1 MIKLDVKIQSL
12 YTHVMVPQLDK
23 KNGKKECL
31 LLLGEPENKEK
42 H

>member
-23 KNGKKECL
+23 KNEKKGVL
-31 LLLGEPENKEK
+31 TIIR
-42 H
+42 